1 MKNTLIE
8 QGKNLL
14 ETGYYNQGAY
24 KIAEALNL
32 KMKVKHHSYGKH
44 WEGDTDNRHRFK
56 VTLFKEGKG
65 INNSPKQYS
74 FKFGQSIAEGS
85 NEPTLYDVLACLQKY
100 EVGTFEDFCG
110 EFGYDEDSRSAKKIY
125 KAVLREYANMER
137 LFTEEE
143 LEILQEIN

>member
-1 MKNTLIE
+1 MKKHLIE

-32 KMKVKHHSYGKH
+32 KMKVKYHDFGKH
-44 WEGDTDNRHRFK
+44 WEGDKDNRHIFK
-56 VTLFKEGKG
+56 VTLKKDGR
-65 INNSPKQYS
+65 QYT

-110 EFGYDEDSRSAKKIY
+110 QFGYDEDSRSAEKIY
-125 KAVLREYANMER
+125 KGVVKEFENMER
-137 LFTEEE
+137 LFNVEE
-143 LEILQEIN
+143 LELLQEIS